1 MKYRSR
7 TDIMTQILECVSE
20 GGSTR
25 TKIMFK
31 AFLSYAQ
38 VKEYMKFLQEKGLVE
53 YEEGNSL
60 YRITDRGFDFLR
72 KWEEIR
78 SLVSVNER
86 EKSRSESRIFL

>member
-1 MKYRSR
+1 
-7 TDIMTQILECVSE
+7 MTQILECVSE
-20 GGSTR
+20 GGFTR

-60 YRITDRGFDFLR
+60 YRITDKGRDFLR
-72 KWEEIR
+72 KWEEIC
-78 SLVSVNER
+78 SFVSVEG
-86 EKSRSESRIFL
+86 EKSRRSESRIFL

>member
-7 TDIMTQILECVSE
+7 TDIMTQILECVSD
-20 GGSTR
+20 GGCTR

-38 VKEYMKFLQEKGLVE
+38 AKDYMKFLQEKGLVE
-53 YEEGNSL
+53 YEEGTSL
-60 YRITDRGFDFLR
+60 YRITDKGFDFLR

-78 SLVSVNER
+78 SMVSVKDQTRTQLEPR
-86 EKSRSESRIFL
+86 TFF